1 MNINNNLS
9 DSSSSLLSPSVDR
22 HSSSE
27 SSFFDCQSSCNTS
40 ILDELDELDEEFT
53 SIETLLPL
61 YEHSTTYYDS
71 FVQSFSELVLKH
83 KLSDEAANDFLSLTK
98 SVLPTPNNVP
108 KNIKKIYNDILKNR
122 NQYVHPFYYCKN
134 CKQCSQDK
142 ICSNCRSDCIIF
154 NTLDVTYQIKS
165 IINRDNIRDKLI
177 LSKNYYTGNNETLK
191 TCLYGSVYQEY
202 LKTKRCDV
210 TISLCLNSDGA
221 PLERNELVASHCQN
235 Y

>member
-1 MNINNNLS
+1 MFNSDDESSTAKYSKTTINLTLKKDKQKAHAKAYRNKLKNLKNHVDIQLKKNTEKEQVKEIETEFITIDMNINNNLS

-134 CKQCSQDK
+134 C
-142 ICSNCRSDCIIF
+142 
-154 NTLDVTYQIKS
+154 
-165 IINRDNIRDKLI
+165 
-177 LSKNYYTGNNETLK
+177 
-191 TCLYGSVYQEY
+191 
-202 LKTKRCDV
+202 
-210 TISLCLNSDGA
+210 
-221 PLERNELVASHCQN
+221 
-235 Y
+235 

>member
-53 SIETLLPL
+53 SIESLLPL

-134 CKQCSQDK
+134 CKNLNL
-142 ICSNCRSDCIIF
+142 SN
-154 NTLDVTYQIKS
+154 L
-165 IINRDNIRDKLI
+165 IINIKFILLAEQNIIKGIFLEGT
-177 LSKNYYTGNNETLK
+177 SK
-191 TCLYGSVYQEY
+191 S
-202 LKTKRCDV
+202 
-210 TISLCLNSDGA
+210 NSK
-221 PLERNELVASHCQN
+221 
-235 Y
+235 